1 MPPDLVVD
9 RNPQTPTN
17 NSIIHITMFEHFTF
31 AAQAQSH
38 CQNVEDVPPLDISLP
53 SPVSSPILTPQSW
66 NLPELQSPVDTI
78 AHQFST
84 QSLSP
89 SLHDEKS
96 QTSLWYH
103 PTSSPIIDSD
113 SDHDHIH
120 PSELTYISST
130 RGLTRVQAEFSSFP
144 SSTSTNRT
152 LACRRAQRQRNIQA
166 QCSPKHMR
174 DIQSLVSS
182 MIESNSQCRLR
193 KPTTIIYPN
202 SPPPSR
208 GGDSPYSD
216 ELTKS
221 AEADIEMRCTFDR
234 ASSPEDEGFG
244 DDDELVPVVREEV
257 PSLRR
262 CAVPGGIRKNGAV
275 PVKGKKGR
283 EVSGVGS
290 SCSRIVDGKAKIR
303 CPPRMRRRCKVE

>member
-1 MPPDLVVD
+1 
-9 RNPQTPTN
+9 
-17 NSIIHITMFEHFTF
+17 MFEHFTF

-53 SPVSSPILTPQSW
+53 SPVPSPILTPQSW

-84 QSLSP
+84 QTLSP

-103 PTSSPIIDSD
+103 PTSTPIIDSD

-120 PSELTYISST
+120 PSELTYISTT

-144 SSTSTNRT
+144 SYTSTNRT
-152 LACRRAQRQRNIQA
+152 LACRRAQRQRNTQA
-166 QCSPKHMR
+166 QCSSKHMR

-193 KPTTIIYPN
+193 KPTAIIYPN

-208 GGDSPYSD
+208 GGDSSPYFE
-216 ELTKS
+216 ELTPKI
-221 AEADIEMRCTFDR
+221 AEADIEMRCSFDR

-244 DDDELVPVVREEV
+244 DDDELVPVVRGEV
-257 PSLRR
+257 ASLRR

-275 PVKGKKGR
+275 LVKGR
-283 EVSGVGS
+283 ELSSGVGS
-290 SCSRIVDGKAKIR
+290 ACSRIVDGKVKVRGA
-303 CPPRMRRRCKVE
+303 PRMRRRCKVA